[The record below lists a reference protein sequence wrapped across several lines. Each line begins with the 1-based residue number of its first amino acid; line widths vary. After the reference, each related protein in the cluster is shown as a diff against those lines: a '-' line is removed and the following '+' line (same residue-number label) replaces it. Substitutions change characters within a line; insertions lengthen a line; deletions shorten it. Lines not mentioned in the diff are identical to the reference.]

1 VGLGPVEK
9 CTWRPENGCGAI
21 RSSGSAWEAS
31 TNSMEPDDG
40 PVDAGANSSCGALVG
55 VARSSEPDVAIRSA
69 RVPSVVIGYVK
80 GHLRRG

>member
-1 VGLGPVEK
+1 
-9 CTWRPENGCGAI
+9 
-21 RSSGSAWEAS
+21 
-31 TNSMEPDDG
+31 MEEGRHG

-55 VARSSEPDVAIRSA
+55 VVVRSSEPDVAIRSA